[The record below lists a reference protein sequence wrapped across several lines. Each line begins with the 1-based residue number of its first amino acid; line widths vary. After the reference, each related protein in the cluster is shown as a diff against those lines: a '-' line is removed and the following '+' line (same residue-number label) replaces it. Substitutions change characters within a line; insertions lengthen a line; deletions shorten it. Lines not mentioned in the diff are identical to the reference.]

1 MLRKVPSVRIEGG
14 RARLA
19 ADRSQPSPPSP
30 ARTLVTH
37 DGTLRSAELCR
48 AAVAHQLTRRKGVV
62 VARFADGR
70 SVDGVFPGNCRRAVG
85 YCAPP
90 SAGVAGLSQACVLV
104 AA

>member
-19 ADRSQPSPPSP
+19 ADRSQPSPTSP

-37 DGTLRSAELCR
+37 RGTLRSAELCR
-48 AAVAHQLTRRKGVV
+48 AAVTRREGVV

-70 SVDGVFPGNCRRAVG
+70 SVDGVFPRQL
-85 YCAPP
+85 P
-90 SAGVAGLSQACVLV
+90 SSLRILALHLLQGSPVASLRSGGGL
-104 AA
+104 